1 MRPDSRPVD
10 ITLNLP
16 SLPDEAVVEIQDFLY
31 EILDLFT
38 THYSHQVDRFYDG
51 LSYNNLVHPDP
62 NSKPPDENPP
72 F

>member
-16 SLPDEAVVEIQDFLY
+16 SLPDDAVVEIQDFLY
-31 EILDLFT
+31 EILDLFM
-38 THYSHQVDRFYDG
+38 THYGHQVDRFYDEH
-51 LSYNNLVHPDP
+51 SYDNLVQRNPHAR
-62 NSKPPDENPP
+62 PPDEDPP

>member
-31 EILDLFT
+31 EILDLFMT
-38 THYSHQVDRFYDG
+38 RYGHQVDRFYDQH
-51 LSYNNLVHPDP
+51 SYDNFVHADP
-62 NSKPPDENPP
+62 GFKPPDSDPP

>member
-10 ITLNLP
+10 VTLNLP
-16 SLPDEAVVEIQDFLY
+16 ALPDEAVVEIQDFLY

-38 THYSHQVDRFYDG
+38 THYGHQVDRFYDDM
-51 LSYNNLVHPDP
+51 SYDNLLRADPD
-62 NSKPPDENPP
+62 SKPPDNNPP